1 MVCAE
6 MQWGLFPDSQ
16 DSRIQSAKIS
26 YMSSAIE
33 QEGPFA
39 EVQESRF

>member
-1 MVCAE
+1 MGCAE
-6 MQWGLFPDSQ
+6 MQGCLFRDSQ
-16 DSRIQSAKIS
+16 DSRILSAKRS

-39 EVQESRF
+39 EAEESRF